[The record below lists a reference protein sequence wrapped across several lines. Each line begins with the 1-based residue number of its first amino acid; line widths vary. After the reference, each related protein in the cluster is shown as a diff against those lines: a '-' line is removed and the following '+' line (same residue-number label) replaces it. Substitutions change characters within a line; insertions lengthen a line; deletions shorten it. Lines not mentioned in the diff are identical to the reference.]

1 MSACRDRST
10 ERIAGSR
17 ALDRKDRD
25 AMTTAAADL
34 IGTAILSLLVLLIVR
49 RRFGLR

>member
-1 MSACRDRST
+1 
-10 ERIAGSR
+10 
-17 ALDRKDRD
+17 
-25 AMTTAAADL
+25 MTTAAADL